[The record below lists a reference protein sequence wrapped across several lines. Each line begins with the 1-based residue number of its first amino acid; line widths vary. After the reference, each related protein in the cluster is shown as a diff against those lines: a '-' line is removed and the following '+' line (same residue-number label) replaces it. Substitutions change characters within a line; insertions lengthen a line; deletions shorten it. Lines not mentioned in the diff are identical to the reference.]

1 MILATTLTLVAKEI
15 DLQRISP
22 WFHSGLKLYSKPR
35 GILIPAIRMSLMARL
50 MMNMLVTFLRDFSP
64 RMTKMTK
71 RFPDSAKSMM
81 IEYTT
86 VKIVRIYSGTGGGT
100 KCSGLGINKSVKL
113 PMEYMSVKLPMG
125 NNESIK
131 VKLSLGSKSVFL
143 SIFTANCSFPKTN
156 APPKKPEVSS
166 QMLRVRSPKVVWQNY
181 AIFIEKIIQQMY
193 IIWSHLNY
201 WWRRNRS
208 VYI

>member
-1 MILATTLTLVAKEI
+1 MSKKNKERNKEFQHPYLSKATAVSVMILATTLTLVAKEI

-35 GILIPAIRMSLMARL
+35 GILIPAMRMSLMARL

-131 VKLSLGSKSVFL
+131 VKLSF
-143 SIFTANCSFPKTN
+143 
-156 APPKKPEVSS
+156 
-166 QMLRVRSPKVVWQNY
+166 
-181 AIFIEKIIQQMY
+181 
-193 IIWSHLNY
+193 
-201 WWRRNRS
+201 
-208 VYI
+208 

>member
-1 MILATTLTLVAKEI
+1 MNKEFQPPYLSKATAVSVMILATTLTLVAKEI

-113 PMEYMSVKLPMG
+113 PMWYMSVKLPMG
-125 NNESIK
+125 KNESIK
-131 VKLSLGSKSVFL
+131 VKLSMRSDGCTKSVFL
-143 SIFTANCSFPKTN
+143 SILTANCSFPKTN
-156 APPKKPEVSS
+156 APPKNRKS
-166 QMLRVRSPKVVWQNY
+166 QVRC
-181 AIFIEKIIQQMY
+181 
-193 IIWSHLNY
+193 
-201 WWRRNRS
+201 
-208 VYI
+208 